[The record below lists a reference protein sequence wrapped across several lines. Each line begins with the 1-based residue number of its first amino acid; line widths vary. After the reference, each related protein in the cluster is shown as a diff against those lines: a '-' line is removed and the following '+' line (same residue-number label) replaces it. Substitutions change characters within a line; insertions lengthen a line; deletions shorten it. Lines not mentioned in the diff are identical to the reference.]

1 MTEGGQ
7 PGAEGAVHDENAGA
21 AQSPLRWLTIAALAV
36 ALVVFGRSAGEYLPG
51 FAAWVEGLGWWAP
64 TAFIAAY
71 ALATVA
77 FVPGSLLTLAAG
89 AIFGVL
95 EGTAIVFVAASL
107 GAVCAFGVSRHLA
120 RAAIERR
127 LAGNER
133 FDAVARAVAHD
144 GRKIMLLLRLSPFFP
159 FVLLNY
165 ALGLTRVRFGDYVIA
180 CFGML
185 PGTLLYVYYGAL
197 AGEVATLAGGAT
209 AEKGAGYYAV
219 LGIGLV
225 ATIAVTTVVTR
236 TARRALDEATRST
249 VPAEV
254 IAE

>member
-1 MTEGGQ
+1 MTESEHADGAAGG
-7 PGAEGAVHDENAGA
+7 DTRAG
-21 AQSPLRWLTIAALAV
+21 AQSPLRWLAIAALVA
-36 ALVVFGRSAGEYLPG
+36 ALVVLGRSAGDYLPG

-64 TAFIAAY
+64 AVFITAY
-71 ALATVA
+71 AIATVA
-77 FVPGSLLTLAAG
+77 FIPGSLLTLAAG

-133 FDAVARAVAHD
+133 FAAVDRAVAHD
-144 GRKIMLLLRLSPFFP
+144 GRKIMLLLRLSPVFP

-165 ALGLTRVRFGDYVIA
+165 ALGLTRVRFGDYLIA

-209 AEKGAGYYAV
+209 AEKGAGYYTV
-219 LGIGLV
+219 LGIGAV

-236 TARRALDEATRST
+236 TARRALDEATRTSVAT
-249 VPAEV
+249 EPHAQ
-254 IAE
+254 